1 MSGVRR
7 LQCSMGL
14 QNRKGSGGAWS
25 EAKALGQPEKMGEG
39 DKDKKGEPV
48 WAMTRGSA
56 VAVNGWIVP
65 TTVGEHT
72 IT

>member
-1 MSGVRR
+1 
-7 LQCSMGL
+7 MGL

-56 VAVNGWIVP
+56 VAG
-65 TTVGEHT
+65 
-72 IT
+72 